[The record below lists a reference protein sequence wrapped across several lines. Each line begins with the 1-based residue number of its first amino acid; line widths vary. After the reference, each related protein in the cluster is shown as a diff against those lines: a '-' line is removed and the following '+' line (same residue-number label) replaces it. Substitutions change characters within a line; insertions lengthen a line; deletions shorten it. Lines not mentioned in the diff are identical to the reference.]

1 MSLQA
6 ERDAAR
12 HKLIN
17 AGLIL
22 AHQGHGDMTRGHVSI
37 RVPGEPGHFYM
48 KAHSIGLDE
57 ITMENIL
64 TFDLEGEVVEGSAR
78 PHSERYIHSEI
89 FRARPDVHSVIHAHP
104 THAVA
109 FSVTGQAMRA
119 MSQGGAIFK
128 DHLPVFTGT
137 IDLIRSKQ
145 TGADVARAL
154 GDAPCVLMRA
164 HGIALAAESV
174 EAAVV
179 LSVMLEEAAKVQL
192 LATAAGAD
200 AWEFPAEDV
209 EALRLKLMRSEQF
222 VINFNY
228 LTRLARRGLHA

>member
-1 MSLQA
+1 MTLEA
-6 ERDAAR
+6 DREAAKR
-12 HKLIN
+12 QLIH
-17 AGLIL
+17 AGLVL

-37 RVPGEPGHFYM
+37 RVPGTPAHFYM

-57 ITMENIL
+57 VTMDNII
-64 TFDLEGEVVEGSAR
+64 TFDLEGELVEGSAR

-89 FRARPDVHSVIHAHP
+89 YRARPDVQAVIHSHP

-109 FSVTGQAMRA
+109 FSVTGQPMRA
-119 MSQGGAIFK
+119 LSQGGAVFK

-154 GDAPCVLMRA
+154 GADPCVLMRA
-164 HGIALAAESV
+164 HGIAMAAESV

-179 LSVMLEEAAKVQL
+179 LSVMLEEAARIQL
-192 LATAAGAD
+192 LASAAGCD
-200 AWEFPAEDV
+200 AWEFPAADIA
-209 EALRLKLMRSEQF
+209 ALREKLLRPEQF

-228 LTRLARRGLHA
+228 LTRQARRAFHV

>member
-1 MSLQA
+1 MTLDA
-6 ERDAAR
+6 EREAAK
-12 HKLIN
+12 HKLID
-17 AGLIL
+17 AGLVL

-37 RVPGEPGHFYM
+37 RVPGDPSLFYM

-57 ITMENIL
+57 ITMDNIL
-64 TFDLEGEVVEGSAR
+64 TFDLEGELVEGSAR

-89 FRARPDVHSVIHAHP
+89 FRVRPDVQSVIHSHP

-119 MSQGGAIFK
+119 LSQGGAIFK
-128 DHLPVFTGT
+128 GHLPVFSGT

-145 TGADVARAL
+145 TGADVAAAL
-154 GDAPCVLMRA
+154 GDDPCVLMRA
-164 HGIALAAESV
+164 HGIAMAAGSV

-192 LATAAGAD
+192 IAAAAGAD
-200 AWEFPAEDV
+200 VWEFPDEDV
-209 EALRLKLMRSEQF
+209 AALRDKLMRPEQF

-228 LTRLARRGLHA
+228 LTRIARRGLHV